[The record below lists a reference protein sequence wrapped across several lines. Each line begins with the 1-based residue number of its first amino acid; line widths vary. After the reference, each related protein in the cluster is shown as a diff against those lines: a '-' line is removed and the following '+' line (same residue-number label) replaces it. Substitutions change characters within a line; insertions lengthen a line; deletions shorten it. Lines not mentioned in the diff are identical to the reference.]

1 MTKRTGMGEEAG
13 PTLGRILIT
22 GGAGF
27 IGSHLAE
34 LLIGKGGEVVV
45 LDDLSTGREENLSAA
60 LETGRLELVIGS
72 TDDLGL
78 VDRCMAGADLCV
90 HLGSAVGVKLV
101 MEQPLKTLL
110 SNVRGADAVLASA
123 ARHRRRVMIA
133 SSSEVYGK
141 DSRGPLRE
149 DSDRNLGPISVTR
162 WGYANAKA
170 FAEFAANAY
179 AAEGAADTV
188 VFRLFN
194 TTGPRQLGAYG
205 MVLPRFVEQAL
216 NSRPLTVYGDGGQR
230 RCFLHVAD
238 AVDAIAALAGEPAAR
253 GNTFNIGSSQ
263 EISIRELA
271 ALVIERSGSSS
282 RIEYQPFEEA
292 YGEGFEEL
300 GRRIP
305 NTAALQSLTS
315 WKPQRSLEDIV
326 DDAIVYERSRTA
338 GVAV

>member
-1 MTKRTGMGEEAG
+1 MGEWEG
-13 PTLGRILIT
+13 PTLGRTLIT

-34 LLIGKGGEVVV
+34 LLIGRGGEVVV
-45 LDDLSTGREENLSAA
+45 LDDLSTGREENLNAA

-72 TDDLGL
+72 TDDLDL
-78 VDRCMAGADLCV
+78 VDHCVAEADLCL
-90 HLGSAVGVKLV
+90 HLASAVGVKLV

-110 SNVRGADAVLASA
+110 SNIRGADAVLASA
-123 ARHRRRVMIA
+123 ARHQRRVVIA

-141 DSRGPLRE
+141 DSNGPLRE
-149 DSDRNLGPISVTR
+149 DSDRSLGPISVTR

-216 NSRPLTVYGDGGQR
+216 HGEPLTVYGDGGQR

-238 AVDAIAALAGEPAAR
+238 AVEAIATLAVEPAAR
-253 GNTFNIGSSQ
+253 GNTFNIGSMQ
-263 EISIRELA
+263 EISIRDLA
-271 ALVIERSGSSS
+271 DLVIERSGSGS
-282 RIEYQPFEEA
+282 RVEYQPFEEA

-305 NTAALQSLTS
+305 DTAAIQSLTA
-315 WKPQRSLEDIV
+315 WEPRRSLEDIV
-326 DDAIVYERSRTA
+326 DDVIAHERSRAA
-338 GVAV
+338 GVAI